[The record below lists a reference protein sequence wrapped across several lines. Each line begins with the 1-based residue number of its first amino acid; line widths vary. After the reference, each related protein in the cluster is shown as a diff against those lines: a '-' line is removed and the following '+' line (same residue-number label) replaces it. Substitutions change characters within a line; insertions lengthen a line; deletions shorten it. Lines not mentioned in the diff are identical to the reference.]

1 MCTQFYIKVGSREFK
16 LNLGMLTVSMMTLE
30 THVVF
35 QYMIFYGQ
43 CLHPPEI
50 KDLSLSHTH

>member
-16 LNLGMLTVSMMTLE
+16 LNLGMLTVSMLTLE

-50 KDLSLSHTH
+50 KDLSH